1 MWLVHWI
8 CWDLQSEWEQ
18 GPRLVYISFD
28 IAIYEY
34 IVALLKIWQCTCR
47 ILLTSTSEVYGDPL
61 VHPQDESYWGNVNP
75 IGMFAIL
82 LTPYLDMVY
91 LDFFEVA
98 FLLGLNLIAS

>member
-1 MWLVHWI
+1 M
-8 CWDLQSEWEQ
+8 
-18 GPRLVYISFD
+18 
-28 IAIYEY
+28 
-34 IVALLKIWQCTCR
+34 
-47 ILLTSTSEVYGDPL
+47 
-61 VHPQDESYWGNVNP
+61 HPQDESYWGNVNP

>member
-1 MWLVHWI
+1 MGFDSSTYYFDWHHQLVI
-8 CWDLQSEWEQ
+8 L
-18 GPRLVYISFD
+18 I
-28 IAIYEY
+28 I
-34 IVALLKIWQCTCR
+34 LLNR